1 MPFDPCNPCGCIPA
15 NIDDRLFHQM
25 ATNLLCG
32 ILEAVQ
38 GGGGVAENVNVSAWG
53 GVATSLGQKVMASSV
68 PVVIA
73 SDQSAVPISGT
84 VTVGNGAGAA
94 AVNIQDGGNT
104 ITVDGTVTQTP
115 AVAGT
120 ATVSVS
126 TTSAAASTT
135 AGIRALSIANVGGA
149 SGTVDGDAFEAGA
162 TLSLSAIFDPVTN
175 TYLKVPAIAYSAVG
189 TTFRIVEIA

>member
-53 GVATSLGQKVMASSV
+53 GVATTLGQKAMAASV

-73 SDQSAVPISGT
+73 SDQSPVDTNVAEFGGVATSLGQKLKAASIPVVIASDQ
-84 VTVGNGAGAA
+84 GAA
-94 AVNIQDGGNT
+94 ANAVVS
-104 ITVDGTVTQTP
+104 ITT
-115 AVAGT
+115 AAGVG
-120 ATVSVS
+120 A
-126 TTSAAASTT
+126 TT
-135 AGIRALSIANVGGA
+135 AGIRSLSIANVGSA
-149 SGTVDGDAFEAGA
+149 SGTVDGDTFQAGSVVEL
-162 TLSLSAIFDPVTN
+162 TAIWDPVTQ
-175 TYLKVPAIAYSAVG
+175 TFLKVPAISYDATG
-189 TTFRIVEIA
+189 TSYRIVEVA